1 MDEQTNIVI
10 YQTED
15 GQARI
20 AVHFEEETVWLTQQQ
35 MADLF
40 QTSRTNVVEHI
51 RHIYAEGEQD
61 EAATCRKFRQVRQ
74 EGARQVARSLP
85 HYNLD
90 LILSLG
96 YRVKSSVATRFRRWA
111 TGVLKE
117 YLVRGVA
124 ANRERLRQLG
134 QAVEVMR
141 RTADRLDAAQVLDV
155 VSAYSTALEL
165 LDAYDHQTLRKPRA
179 EGPSVPLTY
188 EECRRFIDGMA
199 FSGTSALF
207 GREKDGCFK
216 SAIGA
221 IHQTFGGRDVY
232 PSAREKAAN
241 LLYLVTKNHGFSD
254 GNKRIAAALF
264 LYYLQRN
271 GLLLREDGT
280 KRIADHTLVA
290 LTVMIAESKP
300 AEKDMMVTLVMT
312 FLA

>member
-1 MDEQTNIVI
+1 MDEQSNIII
-10 YQTED
+10 YRTED

-20 AVHFEEETVWLTQQQ
+20 AVHFEDETVWLTQQQ

-51 RHIYAEGEQD
+51 RHIYEEGELE

-74 EGARQVARSLP
+74 EGSRQVERSLP

-96 YRVKSSVATRFRRWA
+96 YRVKSTVATRFRRWA
-111 TGVLKE
+111 TGE

-124 ANRERLRQLG
+124 ANREPLRQLG

-155 VSAYSTALEL
+155 VSAYSSALEL

-199 FSGTSALF
+199 FSGTSELF
-207 GREKDGCFK
+207 GR
-216 SAIGA
+216 
-221 IHQTFGGRDVY
+221 
-232 PSAREKAAN
+232 
-241 LLYLVTKNHGFSD
+241 
-254 GNKRIAAALF
+254 
-264 LYYLQRN
+264 
-271 GLLLREDGT
+271 
-280 KRIADHTLVA
+280 
-290 LTVMIAESKP
+290 
-300 AEKDMMVTLVMT
+300 VMT